1 MYLVIISLFMCHLNI
16 LYQFFTNPL
25 MAMFPNNIYL
35 LFIWSKTKSLNNID
49 IVTHYNSSYIYVDA
63 IWIWDTTTTTQL
75 VVSHK
80 VNVTDPNIP
89 WEHLIL
95 W

>member
-63 IWIWDTTTTTQL
+63 IWIWDTTTKHNLLYLTKWMWQIQI
-75 VVSHK
+75 SHG
-80 VNVTDPNIP
+80 NT
-89 WEHLIL
+89 
-95 W
+95 

>member
-1 MYLVIISLFMCHLNI
+1 MYLVIIFVFLCHLNI

-25 MAMFPNNIYL
+25 MAMFQNNIYL
-35 LFIWSKTKSLNNID
+35 LFISKSLNNID

-63 IWIWDTTTTTQL
+63 IWICDTTTTQL

>member
-35 LFIWSKTKSLNNID
+35 LFYMIKNK
-49 IVTHYNSSYIYVDA
+49 A
-63 IWIWDTTTTTQL
+63 FA
-75 VVSHK
+75 
-80 VNVTDPNIP
+80 
-89 WEHLIL
+89 
-95 W
+95 

>member
-63 IWIWDTTTTTQL
+63 IWIWDTTIKHNLLYLTKWMWQIQI
-75 VVSHK
+75 SHG
-80 VNVTDPNIP
+80 NT
-89 WEHLIL
+89 
-95 W
+95 